1 MTLPMICNCQTNL
14 KTYVCKNAV
23 GALIDF
29 GLCIISDRSKLE
41 NLEKRRGRPKNAEP
55 A

>member
-1 MTLPMICNCQTNL
+1 MMCNCQTSL

-29 GLCIISDRSKLE
+29 SLSIISDLSKLE

>member
-1 MTLPMICNCQTNL
+1 MMCNCQTNL
-14 KTYVCKNAV
+14 KMYVCKNVV

-29 GLCIISDRSKLE
+29 GLYIISDRSKLE